1 MKPEIKTAIILS
13 IIITVGVSSLY
24 IFYTEIDLKKNTTNE
39 MKVEDKKQLEKSPEL
54 HGIKGYINTS
64 EDKFKNSFPPA
75 LPTKNKC

>member
-39 MKVEDKKQLEKSPEL
+39 MKVEDKKQLKKSSQKNHHL
-54 HGIKGYINTS
+54 NTKS
-64 EDKFKNSFPPA
+64 SNYLKLKQKKKS
-75 LPTKNKC
+75 

>member
-39 MKVEDKKQLEKSPEL
+39 MKVEEFYWFLTNRHNRQETRNYAKKVTARMEK
-54 HGIKGYINTS
+54 YR
-64 EDKFKNSFPPA
+64 
-75 LPTKNKC
+75 TKQ